1 MDYFM
6 QEAKIKHRIQEIEAL
21 RYRNK
26 RQIQQWFVTE
36 DQTKCQKYPPL
47 FSTEQVMH
55 IGETWQG
62 RDRYLWLQA
71 KVTIPPKMNIL
82 FFDFGKTGG
91 GNNSGFESL
100 LFIDGVPVQGIDAN
114 HKEFLLEPAHLGKE
128 VIVALKLW
136 SGLEGGGEE
145 RQLIHELKSA
155 FVGCLDEEANDYFYL
170 SKMILETIQQLAEDH
185 DRKVRLLKMLNGS
198 FQRIDWREKG
208 SPQFYDSLR
217 EAHLFLKE
225 ALQAL
230 PKSDLVQV
238 TAIGHTHIDLA
249 WLWQLKHTR
258 EKAAR
263 SFSTVLKLMKEY
275 PEYVFLQTQ
284 PQIYQYIKEDYP
296 ELYVQIKQRIAE
308 GRWEVDGAM

>member
-6 QEAKIKHRIQEIEAL
+6 QEAKIKRRIQEIEAL

-55 IGETWQG
+55 IGKRGKEG
-62 RDRYLWLQA
+62 IAIYGFKRKSSFPEDEYI
-71 KVTIPPKMNIL
+71 V
-82 FFDFGKTGG
+82 FDFGKTGG

-114 HKEFLLEPAHLGKE
+114 HKEFLLEPANLGKE

-145 RQLIHELKSA
+145 RQLIHELKAA
-155 FVGCLDEEANDYFYL
+155 FIGCLDEEANDYFYL

-217 EAHLFLKE
+217 EAHLF
-225 ALQAL
+225 
-230 PKSDLVQV
+230 
-238 TAIGHTHIDLA
+238 
-249 WLWQLKHTR
+249 
-258 EKAAR
+258 
-263 SFSTVLKLMKEY
+263 
-275 PEYVFLQTQ
+275 
-284 PQIYQYIKEDYP
+284 
-296 ELYVQIKQRIAE
+296 
-308 GRWEVDGAM
+308 

>member
-6 QEAKIKHRIQEIEAL
+6 QEAKIKRRIQEIEAL

-114 HKEFLLEPAHLGKE
+114 HKEFLLEPTHLGKE

-155 FVGCLDEEANDYFYL
+155 FVGCLDEEANEYFYL
-170 SKMILETIQQLAEDH
+170 SKMILETIQ
-185 DRKVRLLKMLNGS
+185 
-198 FQRIDWREKG
+198 
-208 SPQFYDSLR
+208 
-217 EAHLFLKE
+217 
-225 ALQAL
+225 
-230 PKSDLVQV
+230 
-238 TAIGHTHIDLA
+238 
-249 WLWQLKHTR
+249 
-258 EKAAR
+258 
-263 SFSTVLKLMKEY
+263 
-275 PEYVFLQTQ
+275 
-284 PQIYQYIKEDYP
+284 
-296 ELYVQIKQRIAE
+296 
-308 GRWEVDGAM
+308 

>member
-6 QEAKIKHRIQEIEAL
+6 QEAKIKRRIQEIEAL

-114 HKEFLLEPAHLGKE
+114 HKQFLLEPANLGKRSDRC
-128 VIVALKLW
+128 A
-136 SGLEGGGEE
+136 
-145 RQLIHELKSA
+145 
-155 FVGCLDEEANDYFYL
+155 EA
-170 SKMILETIQQLAEDH
+170 MVWT
-185 DRKVRLLKMLNGS
+185 RR
-198 FQRIDWREKG
+198 RWR
-208 SPQFYDSLR
+208 R
-217 EAHLFLKE
+217 
-225 ALQAL
+225 
-230 PKSDLVQV
+230 
-238 TAIGHTHIDLA
+238 TAAD
-249 WLWQLKHTR
+249 
-258 EKAAR
+258 
-263 SFSTVLKLMKEY
+263 
-275 PEYVFLQTQ
+275 P
-284 PQIYQYIKEDYP
+284 
-296 ELYVQIKQRIAE
+296 
-308 GRWEVDGAM
+308 